1 MPPCWCV
8 VWARGTLGSRGC
20 GHRHHLNMRLLTRRF
35 LCSSDYRANRL
46 RSSHPAS
53 VGRAAPVGFALRG
66 RQMPVDWSSFCR
78 GIGKR
83 WGRYHTAAICCLILW
98 PWPWASFA
106 RDGSRMFGAGVNFSS
121 KAQTIDEWII
131 QGHDLSSDEAI
142 QRVVAFAEMG
152 GLGLIVDT
160 PWSPIMRKP
169 IGRLDA

>member
-1 MPPCWCV
+1 MFFGLSCEPPPFFSPSFSRACCSGGLC
-8 VWARGTLGSRGC
+8 ASGTADGC
-20 GHRHHLNMRLLTRRF
+20 RLVEF
-35 LCSSDYRANRL
+35 L
-46 RSSHPAS
+46 P
-53 VGRAAPVGFALRG
+53 GF
-66 RQMPVDWSSFCR
+66 
-78 GIGKR
+78 GKR

>member
-1 MPPCWCV
+1 
-8 VWARGTLGSRGC
+8 
-20 GHRHHLNMRLLTRRF
+20 MRLP
-35 LCSSDYRANRL
+35 SA
-46 RSSHPAS
+46 AS
-53 VGRAAPVGFALRG
+53 FCGPGRG
-66 RQMPVDWSSFCR
+66 RLLLV
-78 GIGKR
+78 
-83 WGRYHTAAICCLILW
+83 TARACL
-98 PWPWASFA
+98 
-106 RDGSRMFGAGVNFSS
+106 GAGVNFSS